1 MEDNDPSGYKSK
13 KAVDTKKKLRI
24 HPIEFPKYS
33 PDLNPLDFFLWAEVN
48 RRMAERAAPARES
61 QAAFKARLKR
71 TATAI
76 PASVI
81 KRAVAKMRPKAA
93 EVVLAEGG
101 RIKSD

>member
-1 MEDNDPSGYKSK
+1 
-13 KAVDTKKKLRI
+13 
-24 HPIEFPKYS
+24 
-33 PDLNPLDFFLWAEVN
+33 
-48 RRMAERAAPARES
+48 MAEQKAPRCES
-61 QAAFKARLKR
+61 AEAFKARLKR